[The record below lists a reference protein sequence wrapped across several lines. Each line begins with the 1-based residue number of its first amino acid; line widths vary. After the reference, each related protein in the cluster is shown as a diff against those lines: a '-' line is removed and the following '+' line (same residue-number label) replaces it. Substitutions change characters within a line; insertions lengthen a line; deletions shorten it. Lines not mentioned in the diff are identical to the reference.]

1 MRVIKSI
8 FIFLI
13 FLSLWGC
20 TSQNVI
26 DLQEVVK
33 DINFVCPLNEGPAG
47 DLLSVEYDQLSNIV
61 TMDLAADGQLTDV
74 EKLREHRD
82 LQLDC
87 LRLSFNDLSASR
99 LLNAMVNAKASLNVV
114 YINQNNNQTVN
125 FKITN
130 KELRKEL
137 ESQATIYQRDSTETA
152 ARVALENAMCP
163 REIGPGIYI
172 QGVEI
177 LGNNIL
183 YSYRIDSEFKGKS
196 LETEKDSIE
205 HAIYYNISELLNHQ
219 RRGRELR
226 QVAQL
231 GYGLVY
237 LYDIDKIGGKIDI
250 VVPSDTLVQMVKES
264 NVNHVATKS

>member
-1 MRVIKSI
+1 MKLIKAP
-8 FIFLI
+8 FISLI
-13 FLSLWGC
+13 FLTLLGC

-26 DLQEVVK
+26 DLQEIVK
-33 DINFVCPLNEGPAG
+33 DINFACPLNEGPAG

-61 TMDLAADGQLTDV
+61 TMDLVADGHLTDV
-74 EKLREHRD
+74 DKLREHRD

-87 LRLSFNDLSASR
+87 LRLSFNDLSAAR
-99 LLNAMVNAKASLNVV
+99 LLNAMVNAKASLNVI
-114 YINQNNNQTVN
+114 YTNQNNNQTAN
-125 FKITN
+125 FKISN
-130 KELRKEL
+130 KELRQEL
-137 ESQATIYQRDSTETA
+137 ENQATIFQRDSTETS
-152 ARVALENAMCP
+152 ARIALENAMCP

-177 LGNNIL
+177 LDNNIL
-183 YSYRIDSEFKGKS
+183 YNYRIDSDFRGKS

-205 HAIYYNISELLNHQ
+205 HAIYYNISELLNHP

-237 LYDIDKIGGKIDI
+237 LYDIDKIGEKVDI
-250 VVPSDTLVQMVKES
+250 VVPSDTLMQMVKES
-264 NVNHVATKS
+264 DLNQ

>member
-1 MRVIKSI
+1 
-8 FIFLI
+8 
-13 FLSLWGC
+13 
-20 TSQNVI
+20 
-26 DLQEVVK
+26 
-33 DINFVCPLNEGPAG
+33 
-47 DLLSVEYDQLSNIV
+47 
-61 TMDLAADGQLTDV
+61 
-74 EKLREHRD
+74 
-82 LQLDC
+82 
-87 LRLSFNDLSASR
+87 
-99 LLNAMVNAKASLNVV
+99 V

-237 LYDIDKIGGKIDI
+237 LYDINKIGGKIDI